1 MRLGGILTVM
11 VIVVI
16 ASLAGRPATA
26 DEERR
31 TIDVDRLTSKAERL
45 QAIIEQT
52 AHRRPSYGGAK
63 ASFSTMTA

>member
-1 MRLGGILTVM
+1 M
-11 VIVVI
+11 VIVAI
-16 ASLAGRPATA
+16 ASLTGRRATA

-31 TIDVDRLTSKAERL
+31 AVGDDKLTAKAERL